1 MSSKQYIKEN
11 NNRGRT
17 LGYISED
24 NSGNKSYYKYSSN
37 RVEYREDRYGTLR
50 DKNGKRVNSVR
61 WDD

>member
-11 NNRGRT
+11 NSRGRT

-50 DKNGKRVNSVR
+50 DRKGKRVNNVR